1 MDDKKII
8 KELNNYYKIFSSM
21 FPNLDPQ
28 IRSIYVDLWEIYNDL
43 IFEKKDYNN
52 VLTLLKKIK
61 KYSKAN
67 NVEKLLSSLTELEI
81 KLEHSQNHL
90 KEARGSI
97 RTIVNKIC
105 KTLPD
110 DND

>member
-43 IFEKKDYNN
+43 IFEKKDYYN

-67 NVEKLLSSLTELEI
+67 NVEKLLFSLTELEI

-97 RTIVNKIC
+97 RTIVNKIS